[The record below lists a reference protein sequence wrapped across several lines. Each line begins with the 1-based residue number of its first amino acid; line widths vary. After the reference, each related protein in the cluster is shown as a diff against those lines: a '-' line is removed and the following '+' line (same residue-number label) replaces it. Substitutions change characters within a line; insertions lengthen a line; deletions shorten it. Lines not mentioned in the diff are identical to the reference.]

1 MLRVILPMLGEHR
14 RRDTVEALVA
24 RYVQAWLAPMRTE
37 ETEETE
43 VLPLAESVLGA
54 ADWAEI
60 DAAFQTHRDPLTGFE
75 ADAVCPALCRKIPQ
89 ALPPSSGIGGALE
102 ALAGSGPPKFAAQRS
117 QASPGHRRGRSAPRP
132 PHDTR
137 GASFVARLR
146 CRGNSSS
153 SLDAHQ
159 GRRRAPALPRRVN
172 PIKPCRPDEIHI
184 RHARRPVWRHRP
196 RLGRCGRRRR
206 HAEARRR
213 QQLHDLPP
221 HRPGANGPDGLPPIG
236 PAWPDVAAQYRG
248 LNGAPGQLTRT
259 VMTGFNPQ
267 ASHWKAKVSGLAMP
281 PNEVACKEAAARV
294 PFGWVLALDAWK
306 QTSGAPPARSAKPGT
321 STLQ

>member
-24 RYVQAWLAPMRTE
+24 RYVQAWLAPMR
-37 ETEETE
+37 TEETE

-117 QASPGHRRGRSAPRP
+117 QASPGHRRGRSALRP

-172 PIKPCRPDEIHI
+172 PIKPCRPDEIHAL
-184 RHARRPVWRHRP
+184 HARRPV
-196 RLGRCGRRRR
+196 RRRR
-206 HAEARRR
+206 QR
-213 QQLHDLPP
+213 LHDLPP

-267 ASHWKAKVSGLAMP
+267 ASHWNAKVSGLAMP